1 MITLHNLATNTP
13 LGTIT
18 EADLRVLIDALEE
31 ESSEDRD
38 YYIDEPT
45 VELLAERGASPELVA
60 LLRGAI
66 GSREGVEIRWD
77 RSRG

>member
-1 MITLHNLATNTP
+1 MITLHNLATNTS

-31 ESSEDRD
+31 ESAEDRD
-38 YYIDEPT
+38 YFIDEPT
-45 VELLAERGASPELVA
+45 VELLAERGASPELVT

-66 GSREGVEIRWD
+66 GSSEGVEIRWD
-77 RSRG
+77 RGRG

>member
-1 MITLHNLATNTP
+1 MITLHNLATGSP

-18 EADLRVLIDALEE
+18 EADLRVLIGVLEE

-38 YYIDEPT
+38 YFIDEPT
-45 VELLAERGASPELVA
+45 VELLTQHGATPQLVA

-66 GSREGVEIRWD
+66 ASSEGVEIRWD
-77 RSRG
+77 RA